1 MNNDSEIIGKRI
13 MDFINERD
21 ITIHRLAVKAGIPNT
36 TLVDLINGTTKN
48 ARVSTVR
55 AICQALQIT
64 VHDFFD
70 FPPYNEVEK

>member
-21 ITIHRLAVKAGIPNT
+21 ITIHRLSVKTGIPNT
-36 TLVDLINGTTKN
+36 TLVDLITGTTKN

-55 AICQALQIT
+55 AICQAIQIT
-64 VHDFFD
+64 VRDFFD
-70 FPPYNEVEK
+70 CPPYNEVEK

>member
-1 MNNDSEIIGKRI
+1 MERDSVIIGKRI
-13 MDFINERD
+13 MEFLNDRD
-21 ITIHRLAVKAGIPNT
+21 LTIHRVSVRAGIPNT

-55 AICQALQIT
+55 AVCSALGIT

-70 FPPYNEVEK
+70 FPPYNEIEK